1 MDPDDLELTDAER
14 DALHHVRI
22 GVDHV
27 QRAFGS
33 LLEFHHEM
41 GSAMDRFEAARE
53 SLREAGHDEF
63 ADALRD
69 DVLPAGAVD
78 DRWSY
83 ELVESFRE
91 GLLPD
96 AVELERAVRDDLA
109 DGVAYVRER
118 ALQREWRER
127 ADRSD
132 GD

>member
-1 MDPDDLELTDAER
+1 MDPHDLELTDAER
-14 DALHHVRI
+14 DALHDVRI

-41 GSAMDRFEAARE
+41 GSAMDRFEDARE
-53 SLREAGHDEF
+53 TFREAGHDEF

-78 DRWSY
+78 NRWSY
-83 ELVESFRE
+83 ELVESFRG

-96 AVELERAVRDDLA
+96 VIELEREVREDVA
-109 DGVAYVRER
+109 GGVAYVRER
-118 ALQREWRER
+118 ELQREWRER
-127 ADRSD
+127 ADRSNE
-132 GD
+132 G